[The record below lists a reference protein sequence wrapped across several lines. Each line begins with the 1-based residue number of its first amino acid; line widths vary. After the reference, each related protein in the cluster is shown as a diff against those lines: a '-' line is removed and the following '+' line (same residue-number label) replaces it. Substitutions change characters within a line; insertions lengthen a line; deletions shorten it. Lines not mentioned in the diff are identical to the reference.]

1 MLVERFSGGY
11 SKARA
16 SKDRQNV
23 APKRAA
29 QILPGSNGHH
39 MPKRQIEDRSQILQH
54 TAFTPTV
61 INTPID
67 AIFPHPLNPRVHGR
81 KQIRGIAQSYTSF
94 GVNNPILTDKNDRIL
109 AGHGRWE
116 AAKLDG
122 RTHVPVIRL
131 EHLNEAQALAY
142 MLADNKLSEQSS
154 WNDGELALRFKEL
167 EGMEL
172 DFDIEATGFDT
183 PEIDVLIQSLDPAD
197 ECDKADEFES
207 LETPAVT
214 RPDDLW
220 LVGDHRLLCQNALSS
235 ASYRVLMGSEAAAAV
250 FTDPPWNVRVNGHA
264 GGKGRKKHRE
274 FAMASGEMSKP
285 QFQGFLLS
293 ALQQMR
299 PWCDSSAVY
308 FCCMDWRHID
318 ETASAI
324 GQAACEL
331 INVCV
336 WVKSNG
342 GMGSLYRSQHEFV
355 FVFRAS
361 GEKHCNNVQL
371 GAHGRNRTNVWNY
384 PGMNSFARKGRKRAL
399 DLHPTV
405 KPIALVADAI
415 LDVTRRGDI
424 VLDPFCGSGTTILA
438 AERTGRRGFGIEIDP
453 IYVDLT
459 IARWE
464 LMTKGVAR
472 HADGRTFAEVGDERA
487 AASPR

>member
-1 MLVERFSGGY
+1 
-11 SKARA
+11 
-16 SKDRQNV
+16 
-23 APKRAA
+23 
-29 QILPGSNGHH
+29 
-39 MPKRQIEDRSQILQH
+39 MPKRSGQVQSQIQPH
-54 TAFTPTV
+54 AAFTPTV
-61 INTPID
+61 VNTPIN
-67 AIFPHPLNPRVHGR
+67 ALVPHPLNPRVHGR
-81 KQIRGIAQSYTSF
+81 KQIRGIVQSFSSF
-94 GVNNPILTDKNDRIL
+94 GVNNPILADREGRIL

-122 RTHVPVIRL
+122 RTHVPVIML
-131 EHLNEAQALAY
+131 GHLNEAEALAY

-167 EGMEL
+167 QGMDL
-172 DFDIEATGFDT
+172 DFEIEATGFET

-197 ECDKADEFES
+197 ECDKADEFAP
-207 LETPAVT
+207 LETPAVAGT
-214 RPDDLW
+214 DDLW
-220 LVGDHRLLCQNALSS
+220 LLGDHRLLCQNALSS
-235 ASYRVLMGSEAAAAV
+235 ASFRTLMEAEAAAAV

-264 GGKGRKKHRE
+264 TGKGRKKHRE

-285 QFQGFLLS
+285 QFQSFLLS

-299 PWCDSSAVY
+299 PWCDLSAVY
-308 FCCMDWRHID
+308 FCCMDWRHIG
-318 ETASAI
+318 ETGSAI
-324 GQAACEL
+324 SQAACEL

-361 GEKHCNNVQL
+361 GEKHRNNVQL

-424 VLDPFCGSGTTILA
+424 VLDPFCGSGTTLLA

-464 LMTKGVAR
+464 GMTKGAAR
-472 HADGRTFAEVGDERA
+472 LADGRTFAEVRDERA
-487 AASPR
+487 AAASP

>member
-1 MLVERFSGGY
+1 MV
-11 SKARA
+11 
-16 SKDRQNV
+16 
-23 APKRAA
+23 
-29 QILPGSNGHH
+29 
-39 MPKRQIEDRSQILQH
+39 
-54 TAFTPTV
+54 
-61 INTPID
+61 NTPID
-67 AIFPHPLNPRVHGR
+67 ALAPHPLNPRIHGR
-81 KQIRGIAQSYTSF
+81 QQIRGISRSFSSF
-94 GVNNPILTDKNDRIL
+94 GVNNPILTDKNGRIL

-131 EHLNEAQALAY
+131 DHLNEAQALAY

-167 EGMEL
+167 QGMEL
-172 DFDIEATGFDT
+172 DFDIEATGFET
-183 PEIDVLIQSLDPAD
+183 PEIDGLIQSLDPAD
-197 ECDKADEFES
+197 ECDRADEFEQ

-214 RPDDLW
+214 RADDLW
-220 LVGDHRLLCQNALSS
+220 LLGDHRLLCQNALSS
-235 ASYRVLMGSEAAAAV
+235 ASFRTLMGSEAAAAV
-250 FTDPPWNVRVNGHA
+250 FTDTPYNVKIKGHA
-264 GGKGRKKHRE
+264 VGKGRKKHRE

-299 PWCDSSAVY
+299 PWCDPSAVY

-318 ETASAI
+318 ETVSAI
-324 GQAACEL
+324 SQAACEL

-342 GMGSLYRSQHEFV
+342 GMGSLYRSQHELV
-355 FVFRAS
+355 FVFRA
-361 GEKHCNNVQL
+361 GDAKHRNNVQL
-371 GAHGRNRTNVWNY
+371 GAFGRNRTNVWNY

-424 VLDPFCGSGTTILA
+424 VLDAFCGSGTTILA

-453 IYVDLT
+453 AYVDLT

-464 LMTKGVAR
+464 RMTKALAR
-472 HADGRTFAEVGDERA
+472 HADGRTFAEVRDERVPA
-487 AASPR
+487 ALPR